1 MANRLLVESAN
12 GRHCN
17 SASAPHPAALLYG
30 ALGFHFWNTRWRE
43 QDNQCIACPMQAW
56 ERIAIASALLIHAYG
71 LYGALVHRSRHALFV
86 QFRTVADDVAC
97 RPDLLAG
104 KFHGTHGGH
113 ATLVLPL
120 AAICTLLPVI
130 FPQVHL
136 VANASATGFKLH
148 FLAAM
153 LAYSLLTLSA
163 LHAIFMGFSEN
174 ALHKRQMKR
183 SLASLPPFLTMESLL
198 FRMLLLGF
206 ILLTLTVGS
215 GVLFSEAL
223 FGKPLL
229 ARSQDAVCLCFVGHF
244 RDPAGRAPRLGLA
257 RKAGTALDACRVL
270 AAHSRLR
277 GQPLRRRSHTWTL

>member
-1 MANRLLVESAN
+1 MADIVIQLL
-12 GRHCN
+12 
-17 SASAPHPAALLYG
+17 PHILAALLYG

-43 QDNQCIACPMQAW
+43 QDGQCIARPMQPW
-56 ERIAIASALLIHAYG
+56 ERMGIAAALLIHAFG
-71 LYGALVHRSRHALFV
+71 LYGALFTEAGMRFSFSFALS
-86 QFRTVADDVAC
+86 
-97 RPDLLAG
+97 LMMWLAVLIYWLESFMARMEG
-104 KFHGTHGGH
+104 MQPM
-113 ATLVLPL
+113 VLPL
-120 AAICTLLPVI
+120 AALCSLLPVF

-136 VANASATGFKLH
+136 VAHASATGFKLH

-183 SLASLPPFLTMESLL
+183 SLASLPPLLTMESLL

-223 FGKPLL
+223 FGKPLSL
-229 ARSQDAVCLCFVGHF
+229 DHKTLFAFASWGIFATLLVGRHAWGW
-244 RDPAGRAPRLGLA
+244 RGKRA
-257 RKAGTALDACRVL
+257 
-270 AAHSRLR
+270 LR
-277 GQPLRRRSHTWTL
+277 WTLAGFSLLILAYVGSRFVAEVLLGRV